1 MARKRRYYREERR
14 RPAYWEDDEDD
25 FEDDDNSP
33 ADTDRFVQRAS
44 WTLLAVLGI
53 AIVLYL
59 TQTFYTP
66 SGAWQTGGTY
76 RVVSVSRGQLHAE
89 DLATGRVVS
98 FNDQSMVRAALDG
111 SLKRGDVIHR

>member
-25 FEDDDNSP
+25 FEEDDDSP

-59 TQTFYTP
+59 AQSFYTP
-66 SGAWQTGGTY
+66 TGTWQTGETY
-76 RVVSVSRGQLHAE
+76 KVVSVSRGQLHAE
-89 DLATGRVVS
+89 ELSTGKIVS
-98 FNDQSMVRAALDG
+98 FDDQGLVRAALDG
-111 SLKRGDVIHR
+111 SLKRGDIIRR